1 MAPLF
6 CCETEYHSLCDK
18 IGTQKSK
25 WGIKPIHR
33 HAVTRRPINLKCFKK
48 YVVNEVFRKIAFC
61 DRTGNSIFESPVIEP
76 VTVKSAVLVI
86 EPVTVL
92 FMLYG
97 IESVIVFFRM
107 L

>member
-1 MAPLF
+1 MKLV
-6 CCETEYHSLCDK
+6 
-18 IGTQKSK
+18 I
-25 WGIKPIHR
+25 
-33 HAVTRRPINLKCFKK
+33 
-48 YVVNEVFRKIAFC
+48 VFL
-61 DRTGNSIFESPVIEP
+61 ELPVIES

-92 FMLYG
+92 FMFYG

>member
-1 MAPLF
+1 MAEL
-6 CCETEYHSLCDK
+6 
-18 IGTQKSK
+18 
-25 WGIKPIHR
+25 GI
-33 HAVTRRPINLKCFKK
+33 
-48 YVVNEVFRKIAFC
+48 VFL
-61 DRTGNSIFESPVIEP
+61 DLPVIEF

-97 IESVIVFFRM
+97 IEPVIVIFRM